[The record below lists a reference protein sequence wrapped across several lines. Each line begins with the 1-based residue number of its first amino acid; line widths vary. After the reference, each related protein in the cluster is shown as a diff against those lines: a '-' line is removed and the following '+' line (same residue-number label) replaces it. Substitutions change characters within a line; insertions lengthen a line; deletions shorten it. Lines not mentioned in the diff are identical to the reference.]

1 MQNCNFDKIAEPF
14 GHRLKSYSTKGY
26 APLQPPQIFDS
37 PCQVAHDP
45 GRTAELCM
53 EPEKTESLP
62 GGPVTMGV
70 GKAARFEVLLEV
82 QTRERNV
89 V

>member
-1 MQNCNFDKIAEPF
+1 
-14 GHRLKSYSTKGY
+14 
-26 APLQPPQIFDS
+26 
-37 PCQVAHDP
+37 
-45 GRTAELCM
+45 M